1 MPRFLFASDSF
12 KGTLSS
18 AQTAEL
24 LAAAARRHFPGCR
37 TQAIPMAD
45 GGEGTARAL
54 ALAQGGRMV
63 HSAAHDALGRP
74 IVASYAL
81 LPHGRAVIE
90 MAAAAGLPLVAP
102 AERDVEAAS
111 TAGVGE
117 LVKDALDRGARD
129 VTIALGGSATNDG
142 GMGCMRA
149 LGFRLLGAGREELAG
164 RGGDLALVRAIDRS
178 HADARLS
185 RTSFTVM
192 CDVDNPL
199 LGPDGAAR
207 TFAPQKG
214 ADASCVKR
222 LERGME
228 NYARVLERTF
238 GEGFDVPGAGAAGG
252 MGAGCLAFLGAR
264 AEPGV
269 ERVLSL
275 VGFDRLL
282 QDADLV
288 VTGEGRLDAQ
298 TAHGKVV
305 AGVAAACAR
314 AGVPCVAVVG
324 SVEPGATPPA
334 GVTAVFPT
342 TSGPMILDYALAHA
356 TELYAQTAERLFSAL
371 AAGARLGAREPTPS
385 ASPMAVP
392 APDPAPARRAV
403 PPR

>member
-1 MPRFLFASDSF
+1 MPDFLFASDSL

-24 LAAAARRHFPGCR
+24 LGAAARRHFPGCR
-37 TQAIPMAD
+37 TRAVPMAD
-45 GGEGTARAL
+45 GGEGTAQAL

-63 HSAAHDALGRP
+63 RAAAHDALGRP
-74 IVASYAL
+74 VAATYAL

-102 AERDVEAAS
+102 AE
-111 TAGVGE
+111 
-117 LVKDALDRGARD
+117 RD

-164 RGGDLALVRAIDRS
+164 RGGDLALVRAIDCS

-214 ADASCVKR
+214 ADASCVRR

-252 MGAGCLAFLGAR
+252 RGGGCLALLGAH

-298 TAHGKVV
+298 TARGKVV

-334 GVTAVFPT
+334 GVTATFPT
-342 TSGPMILDYALAHA
+342 ASGPMTLDYALAHA
-356 TELYAQTAERLFSAL
+356 TELYAQAAERLFSAL

-392 APDPAPARRAV
+392 APDPARRAV

>member
-1 MPRFLFASDSF
+1 MPDFLFASDSL

-24 LAAAARRHFPGCR
+24 LGAAARRHFPGCR
-37 TQAIPMAD
+37 TRAVPMAD
-45 GGEGTARAL
+45 GGEGTAQAL

-63 HSAAHDALGRP
+63 RAAAHDALGRP
-74 IVASYAL
+74 VAATYAL

-102 AERDVEAAS
+102 AE
-111 TAGVGE
+111 
-117 LVKDALDRGARD
+117 RD

-164 RGGDLALVRAIDRS
+164 RGGDLALVRAIDCS

-298 TAHGKVV
+298 TARGKVV

-334 GVTAVFPT
+334 GVTATFPT
-342 TSGPMILDYALAHA
+342 TSGPMTLDYALAHA

-371 AAGARLGAREPTPS
+371 AAGARLGAREPMPS
-385 ASPMAVP
+385 TSAMAVP

>member
-1 MPRFLFASDSF
+1 MPDFLFASDSL

-24 LAAAARRHFPGCR
+24 LGAAARRHFPGCR
-37 TQAIPMAD
+37 TRAVPMAD
-45 GGEGTARAL
+45 GGEGTAQAL
-54 ALAQGGRMV
+54 ALAQGGRMMRA
-63 HSAAHDALGRP
+63 AAHDALGRP
-74 IVASYAL
+74 VAATYAL

-102 AERDVEAAS
+102 AE
-111 TAGVGE
+111 
-117 LVKDALDRGARD
+117 RD

-164 RGGDLALVRAIDRS
+164 RGGDLALVRAIDCS

-214 ADASCVKR
+214 ADASCVRR

-238 GEGFDVPGAGAAGG
+238 GKSFDVPGAGAAGG

-334 GVTAVFPT
+334 GVTATFPT
-342 TSGPMILDYALAHA
+342 ASGPMTLDYALAHA
-356 TELYAQTAERLFSAL
+356 TELYAQAAERLFSAL

-392 APDPAPARRAV
+392 APDPARRAV

>member
-45 GGEGTARAL
+45 GGEGTARAF

-102 AERDVEAAS
+102 AERDV
-111 TAGVGE
+111 
-117 LVKDALDRGARD
+117 
-129 VTIALGGSATNDG
+129 TIALGGSATNDG
-142 GMGCMRA
+142 GMGCMSA

-164 RGGDLALVRAIDRS
+164 RGGDLALVRAIDCS

-185 RTSFTVM
+185 LTSFTVM

-214 ADASCVKR
+214 ADASCVER
-222 LERGME
+222 LEHGME

-252 MGAGCLAFLGAR
+252 MGAGCLAFLGAH

-298 TAHGKVV
+298 TARGKIV

-334 GVTAVFPT
+334 GVTATFPT
-342 TSGPMILDYALAHA
+342 TSGPMTLDYALAHA

-385 ASPMAVP
+385 ASAMAVP
-392 APDPAPARRAV
+392 APDPARRAV

>member
-1 MPRFLFASDSF
+1 MPDFLFASDSL

-24 LAAAARRHFPGCR
+24 LGAAARRHFPGCR
-37 TQAIPMAD
+37 TRAVPMAD
-45 GGEGTARAL
+45 GGEGTAQAL
-54 ALAQGGRMV
+54 ALAQGGRMMRA
-63 HSAAHDALGRP
+63 AAHDALGRP
-74 IVASYAL
+74 VAATYAL

-102 AERDVEAAS
+102 AE
-111 TAGVGE
+111 
-117 LVKDALDRGARD
+117 RD

-164 RGGDLALVRAIDRS
+164 RGGDLALVRAIDCS

-214 ADASCVKR
+214 ADASCVER
-222 LERGME
+222 LEHGME

-252 MGAGCLAFLGAR
+252 MGAGCLAFLGAH

-298 TAHGKVV
+298 TARGKVV

-334 GVTAVFPT
+334 GVTATFPT
-342 TSGPMILDYALAHA
+342 TSGPMTLDYALAHA

-371 AAGARLGAREPTPS
+371 AAGARLGAREPMPS
-385 ASPMAVP
+385 TSAMAVP

>member
-1 MPRFLFASDSF
+1 MPDFLFASDSL

-24 LAAAARRHFPGCR
+24 LGAAARRHFPGCR
-37 TQAIPMAD
+37 TRAVPMAD
-45 GGEGTARAL
+45 GGEGTAQAL
-54 ALAQGGRMV
+54 ALAQGGRMMRA
-63 HSAAHDALGRP
+63 AAHDALGRP
-74 IVASYAL
+74 VAATYAL

-102 AERDVEAAS
+102 AE
-111 TAGVGE
+111 
-117 LVKDALDRGARD
+117 RD

-164 RGGDLALVRAIDRS
+164 RGGDLALVRAIDCS

-214 ADASCVKR
+214 ADASCVER
-222 LERGME
+222 LEHGME

-252 MGAGCLAFLGAR
+252 MGAGCLAFLGAH

-298 TAHGKVV
+298 TARGKVV

-334 GVTAVFPT
+334 GVTATFPT
-342 TSGPMILDYALAHA
+342 TSGPMTLDYALAHA
-356 TELYAQTAERLFSAL
+356 TELYAQTAERLFSAI
-371 AAGARLGAREPTPS
+371 AAGARLGAREPMPS
-385 ASPMAVP
+385 TSAMAVP
-392 APDPAPARRAV
+392 APDPARRAV

>member
-1 MPRFLFASDSF
+1 MPDFLFASDSL

-24 LAAAARRHFPGCR
+24 LGAAARRHFPGCR
-37 TQAIPMAD
+37 TRAVPMAD
-45 GGEGTARAL
+45 GGEGTAQAL
-54 ALAQGGRMV
+54 ALAQGGRMMRA
-63 HSAAHDALGRP
+63 AAHDALGRP
-74 IVASYAL
+74 VAATYAL

-102 AERDVEAAS
+102 AERDV
-111 TAGVGE
+111 
-117 LVKDALDRGARD
+117 
-129 VTIALGGSATNDG
+129 TIALGGSATNDG
-142 GMGCMRA
+142 GMGCMSA

-164 RGGDLALVRAIDRS
+164 RGGDLALVRAIDCS

-214 ADASCVKR
+214 ADASCVRR

-252 MGAGCLAFLGAR
+252 MGAGCLAFLGAH

-298 TAHGKVV
+298 TARGKVV

-334 GVTAVFPT
+334 GVTATFPT
-342 TSGPMILDYALAHA
+342 TSGPMTLDYALAHA
-356 TELYAQTAERLFSAL
+356 TELYAQTAERLFSAI

-392 APDPAPARRAV
+392 APDPARRAV

>member
-1 MPRFLFASDSF
+1 MPDFLFASDSL

-24 LAAAARRHFPGCR
+24 LGAAARRHFPGCR
-37 TQAIPMAD
+37 TRAVPMAD
-45 GGEGTARAL
+45 GGEGTAQAL
-54 ALAQGGRMV
+54 ALAQGGRMMRA
-63 HSAAHDALGRP
+63 AAHDALGRP
-74 IVASYAL
+74 VAATYAL

-102 AERDVEAAS
+102 AE
-111 TAGVGE
+111 
-117 LVKDALDRGARD
+117 RD

-164 RGGDLALVRAIDRS
+164 RGGDLALVRAIDCS

-214 ADASCVKR
+214 ADDSCVRR

-252 MGAGCLAFLGAR
+252 MGAGCLAFLGAH

-298 TAHGKVV
+298 TARGKVV

-334 GVTAVFPT
+334 GVTATFPT
-342 TSGPMILDYALAHA
+342 TSGPMTLDYALAHA

-371 AAGARLGAREPTPS
+371 AAGARLGAREPMPS
-385 ASPMAVP
+385 TSAMAVP

>member
-90 MAAAAGLPLVAP
+90 MAEAAGLPLVAP
-102 AERDVEAAS
+102 AE
-111 TAGVGE
+111 
-117 LVKDALDRGARD
+117 RD

-142 GMGCMRA
+142 GMGCMSA

-164 RGGDLALVRAIDRS
+164 RGGDLALVRAIDCS

-214 ADASCVKR
+214 ADASCVER
-222 LERGME
+222 LEHGME

-334 GVTAVFPT
+334 GVTATFPT
-342 TSGPMILDYALAHA
+342 ASGPMTLDYALAHA

-392 APDPAPARRAV
+392 APDPARRAV

>member
-1 MPRFLFASDSF
+1 MPDFLFASDSL

-24 LAAAARRHFPGCR
+24 LGAAARRHFPGCR
-37 TQAIPMAD
+37 TRAVPMAD
-45 GGEGTARAL
+45 GGEGTAQAL
-54 ALAQGGRMV
+54 ALAQGGRMMRA
-63 HSAAHDALGRP
+63 AAHDALGRP
-74 IVASYAL
+74 VAATYAL

-102 AERDVEAAS
+102 AE
-111 TAGVGE
+111 
-117 LVKDALDRGARD
+117 RD

-164 RGGDLALVRAIDRS
+164 RGGDLALVRAIDCS

-192 CDVDNPL
+192 CVVDNPL

-214 ADASCVKR
+214 ADASCVRR

-252 MGAGCLAFLGAR
+252 MGAGCLAFLGAH

-298 TAHGKVV
+298 TARGKVV

-334 GVTAVFPT
+334 GVTATFPT
-342 TSGPMILDYALAHA
+342 TSGPMTLDYALAHA

-371 AAGARLGAREPTPS
+371 AAGARLGAREPMPS
-385 ASPMAVP
+385 TSAMAVP

>member
-1 MPRFLFASDSF
+1 MPDFLFASDSL

-24 LAAAARRHFPGCR
+24 LGAAARRHFPGCR
-37 TQAIPMAD
+37 TRAVPMAD
-45 GGEGTARAL
+45 GGEGTAQAL

-63 HSAAHDALGRP
+63 RAAAHDALGRP
-74 IVASYAL
+74 VAATYAL

-102 AERDVEAAS
+102 AE
-111 TAGVGE
+111 
-117 LVKDALDRGARD
+117 RD

-164 RGGDLALVRAIDRS
+164 RGGDLALVRAIDCS

-214 ADASCVKR
+214 ADASCVRR

-252 MGAGCLAFLGAR
+252 MGAGCLAFLGAH

-298 TAHGKVV
+298 TARGKVV

-334 GVTAVFPT
+334 GVTATFPT
-342 TSGPMILDYALAHA
+342 TSGPMTLDYALAHA

-371 AAGARLGAREPTPS
+371 AAGARLGAREPMPS
-385 ASPMAVP
+385 TSAMAVP

>member
-1 MPRFLFASDSF
+1 MPDFLFASDSL

-24 LAAAARRHFPGCR
+24 LGAAARRHFPGCR
-37 TQAIPMAD
+37 TRAVPIAD
-45 GGEGTARAL
+45 GGEGTAQAL

-63 HSAAHDALGRP
+63 RAAAHDALGRP
-74 IVASYAL
+74 VAATYAL

-102 AERDVEAAS
+102 AE
-111 TAGVGE
+111 
-117 LVKDALDRGARD
+117 RD

-164 RGGDLALVRAIDRS
+164 RGGDLALVRAIDCS

-214 ADASCVKR
+214 ADASCVRR

-252 MGAGCLAFLGAR
+252 MGAGCLAFLGAH

-298 TAHGKVV
+298 TARGKIV

-334 GVTAVFPT
+334 GVTATFPT
-342 TSGPMILDYALAHA
+342 TSGPMTLDYALAHA
-356 TELYAQTAERLFSAL
+356 TELYAQTAERLFSDL
-371 AAGARLGAREPTPS
+371 AAGARLGAREPMPS
-385 ASPMAVP
+385 TSAMAVP

>member
-1 MPRFLFASDSF
+1 MPDFLFASDSL

-24 LAAAARRHFPGCR
+24 LGAAARRHFPGCR
-37 TQAIPMAD
+37 TRAVPMAD
-45 GGEGTARAL
+45 GGEGTAQAL
-54 ALAQGGRMV
+54 ALAQGGRMMRA
-63 HSAAHDALGRP
+63 AAHDALGRP
-74 IVASYAL
+74 VAATYAL

-102 AERDVEAAS
+102 AERDV
-111 TAGVGE
+111 
-117 LVKDALDRGARD
+117 
-129 VTIALGGSATNDG
+129 TIALGGSATNDG

-149 LGFRLLGAGREELAG
+149 LGLRLLGAGREELAG
-164 RGGDLALVRAIDRS
+164 RGGDLALVRAIDCS

-214 ADASCVKR
+214 ADASCVRR

-252 MGAGCLAFLGAR
+252 MGAGCLAFLGAH

-298 TAHGKVV
+298 TARGKVV

-314 AGVPCVAVVG
+314 AGVPCVAVGG

-334 GVTAVFPT
+334 GVTATFPT
-342 TSGPMILDYALAHA
+342 TSGPMTLDYALAHA

-371 AAGARLGAREPTPS
+371 AAGARLGAREPMPS
-385 ASPMAVP
+385 TSAMAVP

>member
-1 MPRFLFASDSF
+1 MPDFLFASDSL

-24 LAAAARRHFPGCR
+24 LGAAARRHFPGCR
-37 TQAIPMAD
+37 TRAVPMAD
-45 GGEGTARAL
+45 GGEGTAQAL

-63 HSAAHDALGRP
+63 RAAAHDALGRP
-74 IVASYAL
+74 VAATYAL

-102 AERDVEAAS
+102 AE
-111 TAGVGE
+111 
-117 LVKDALDRGARD
+117 RD

-164 RGGDLALVRAIDRS
+164 RGGDLALVRAIDCS

-214 ADASCVKR
+214 ADASCVRR

-252 MGAGCLAFLGAR
+252 MGAGCLAFLGAH

-298 TAHGKVV
+298 TARGKVV

-334 GVTAVFPT
+334 GVTATFPT
-342 TSGPMILDYALAHA
+342 TSGPMTLDYALAHA

-371 AAGARLGAREPTPS
+371 AAGARLGAREPMPS
-385 ASPMAVP
+385 TSAMAVP

-403 PPR
+403 QPR

>member
-45 GGEGTARAL
+45 GGEGTARAF

-142 GMGCMRA
+142 GMGCMSA

-164 RGGDLALVRAIDRS
+164 RGGDLALVRAIDCS

-185 RTSFTVM
+185 LTSFTVM

-214 ADASCVKR
+214 ADASCVER
-222 LERGME
+222 LEHGME

-298 TAHGKVV
+298 TARGKVV
-305 AGVAAACAR
+305 AG
-314 AGVPCVAVVG
+314 
-324 SVEPGATPPA
+324 
-334 GVTAVFPT
+334 
-342 TSGPMILDYALAHA
+342 
-356 TELYAQTAERLFSAL
+356 
-371 AAGARLGAREPTPS
+371 
-385 ASPMAVP
+385 
-392 APDPAPARRAV
+392 
-403 PPR
+403 

>member
-90 MAAAAGLPLVAP
+90 MAEAAGLPLVAP
-102 AERDVEAAS
+102 AE
-111 TAGVGE
+111 
-117 LVKDALDRGARD
+117 RD

-149 LGFRLLGAGREELAG
+149 LGFCLLGAGREELAG
-164 RGGDLALVRAIDRS
+164 RGGDLALVRAIDCS

-214 ADASCVKR
+214 ADTSCVER
-222 LERGME
+222 LEHGME

-334 GVTAVFPT
+334 GVTATFPT
-342 TSGPMILDYALAHA
+342 ASGPMTLDYALAHA
-356 TELYAQTAERLFSAL
+356 TELYAQAAERLFSAL

>member
-90 MAAAAGLPLVAP
+90 MAEAAGLPLVAP

-164 RGGDLALVRAIDRS
+164 RGGDLALVRAIDCS

-199 LGPDGAAR
+199 LGPDGAAH

-298 TAHGKVV
+298 TARGKVV
-305 AGVAAACAR
+305 AG
-314 AGVPCVAVVG
+314 
-324 SVEPGATPPA
+324 
-334 GVTAVFPT
+334 
-342 TSGPMILDYALAHA
+342 
-356 TELYAQTAERLFSAL
+356 
-371 AAGARLGAREPTPS
+371 
-385 ASPMAVP
+385 
-392 APDPAPARRAV
+392 
-403 PPR
+403 

>member
-1 MPRFLFASDSF
+1 MPDFLFASDSL

-24 LAAAARRHFPGCR
+24 LGAAARRHFPGCR
-37 TQAIPMAD
+37 TRAVPIAD
-45 GGEGTARAL
+45 GGEGTAQAL

-63 HSAAHDALGRP
+63 RAAAHDALGRP
-74 IVASYAL
+74 VAATYAL

-102 AERDVEAAS
+102 AERDV
-111 TAGVGE
+111 
-117 LVKDALDRGARD
+117 
-129 VTIALGGSATNDG
+129 TIALGGSATNDG
-142 GMGCMRA
+142 GMGCMSA

-164 RGGDLALVRAIDRS
+164 RGGDLALVRAIDCS

-214 ADASCVKR
+214 ADASCVRR

-252 MGAGCLAFLGAR
+252 MGAGCLAFLGAH

-298 TAHGKVV
+298 TARGKVV

-334 GVTAVFPT
+334 GVTATFPT
-342 TSGPMILDYALAHA
+342 TSGPMTLDYALAHA
-356 TELYAQTAERLFSAL
+356 TELYAQTAERLFSDL
-371 AAGARLGAREPTPS
+371 AAGARLGAREPMPS
-385 ASPMAVP
+385 TSAMAVP

>member
-1 MPRFLFASDSF
+1 
-12 KGTLSS
+12 
-18 AQTAEL
+18 
-24 LAAAARRHFPGCR
+24 
-37 TQAIPMAD
+37 MAD
-45 GGEGTARAL
+45 GGEGTAQAL

-63 HSAAHDALGRP
+63 RAAAHDALGRP
-74 IVASYAL
+74 VAATYAL

-102 AERDVEAAS
+102 AE
-111 TAGVGE
+111 
-117 LVKDALDRGARD
+117 RD

-164 RGGDLALVRAIDRS
+164 RGGDLALVRAIDCS

-214 ADASCVKR
+214 ADASCVRR

-252 MGAGCLAFLGAR
+252 MDAGCLAFLGAH

-298 TAHGKVV
+298 TARGKVV

-334 GVTAVFPT
+334 GVTATFPT
-342 TSGPMILDYALAHA
+342 TSGPMTLDYALAHA

-371 AAGARLGAREPTPS
+371 AAGARLGAREPMPS
-385 ASPMAVP
+385 TSAMAVP

>member
-1 MPRFLFASDSF
+1 MPDFLFASDSL

-24 LAAAARRHFPGCR
+24 LGAAARRHFPGCR
-37 TQAIPMAD
+37 TRAVPMAD
-45 GGEGTARAL
+45 GGEGTAQAL

-63 HSAAHDALGRP
+63 RAAAHDALGRP
-74 IVASYAL
+74 VAATYAL

-102 AERDVEAAS
+102 AE
-111 TAGVGE
+111 
-117 LVKDALDRGARD
+117 RD

-164 RGGDLALVRAIDRS
+164 RGGDLALVRAIDCS

-252 MGAGCLAFLGAR
+252 MGTGCLAFLGAR

-298 TAHGKVV
+298 TARGKVV

-334 GVTAVFPT
+334 GVTATFPT
-342 TSGPMILDYALAHA
+342 TSGPMTLDYALAHA

-371 AAGARLGAREPTPS
+371 AAGARLGAREPMPS
-385 ASPMAVP
+385 TSAMAVP

>member
-1 MPRFLFASDSF
+1 MPDFLFASDSL

-24 LAAAARRHFPGCR
+24 LGAAARRHFPGCR
-37 TQAIPMAD
+37 TRAVPMAD
-45 GGEGTARAL
+45 GGEGTAQAL

-63 HSAAHDALGRP
+63 RAAAHDALGRP
-74 IVASYAL
+74 VAATYAL

-102 AERDVEAAS
+102 AE
-111 TAGVGE
+111 
-117 LVKDALDRGARD
+117 RD

-164 RGGDLALVRAIDRS
+164 RGGDLALVRAIDCS

-214 ADASCVKR
+214 ADASCVRR

-252 MGAGCLAFLGAR
+252 MGAGCLAFLGAH

-298 TAHGKVV
+298 TARGKVV

-334 GVTAVFPT
+334 GVTATFPT
-342 TSGPMILDYALAHA
+342 TSGPMTLDYALAHA

-371 AAGARLGAREPTPS
+371 AAGARLGAREPMPATS
-385 ASPMAVP
+385 AMAVP

>member
-90 MAAAAGLPLVAP
+90 MAEAAGLPLVAP
-102 AERDVEAAS
+102 AE
-111 TAGVGE
+111 
-117 LVKDALDRGARD
+117 RD

-149 LGFRLLGAGREELAG
+149 LGFCLLGAGREELAG
-164 RGGDLALVRAIDRS
+164 RGGDLALVRAIDCS

-214 ADASCVKR
+214 ADTSCVER
-222 LERGME
+222 LEHGME

-298 TAHGKVV
+298 TARGKVV

-334 GVTAVFPT
+334 GVTATFPT
-342 TSGPMILDYALAHA
+342 TSGPMTLDYALAHA
-356 TELYAQTAERLFSAL
+356 TELYAQAAERLFSAL
-371 AAGARLGAREPTPS
+371 AAGARLGAREPMPS
-385 ASPMAVP
+385 TSAMAVP

>member
-90 MAAAAGLPLVAP
+90 MAEAAGLPLVAP
-102 AERDVEAAS
+102 AE
-111 TAGVGE
+111 
-117 LVKDALDRGARD
+117 RD

-149 LGFRLLGAGREELAG
+149 LGFCLLGAGREELAG
-164 RGGDLALVRAIDRS
+164 RGGDLALVRAIDCS

-214 ADASCVKR
+214 ADASCVRR

-252 MGAGCLAFLGAR
+252 MGAGCLAFLGAH

-334 GVTAVFPT
+334 GVTATFPT
-342 TSGPMILDYALAHA
+342 ASGPMTLDYALAHA
-356 TELYAQTAERLFSAL
+356 TELYAQAAERLFSAL

-392 APDPAPARRAV
+392 APDPARRAV

>member
-1 MPRFLFASDSF
+1 MPDFLFASDSL

-24 LAAAARRHFPGCR
+24 LGAAARRHFPGCR
-37 TQAIPMAD
+37 TRAVPMAD
-45 GGEGTARAL
+45 GGEGTAQAL
-54 ALAQGGRMV
+54 ALAQGGRMMRA
-63 HSAAHDALGRP
+63 AAHDALGRP
-74 IVASYAL
+74 VAATYAL

-102 AERDVEAAS
+102 AE
-111 TAGVGE
+111 
-117 LVKDALDRGARD
+117 RD

-164 RGGDLALVRAIDRS
+164 RGGDLALVRAIDCS

-214 ADASCVKR
+214 ADASCVRR

-252 MGAGCLAFLGAR
+252 MGAGCLAFLGAH

-298 TAHGKVV
+298 TSRGKVV

-334 GVTAVFPT
+334 GVTATFPT
-342 TSGPMILDYALAHA
+342 TSGPMTLDYALAHA

-371 AAGARLGAREPTPS
+371 AAGARLGAREPMPS
-385 ASPMAVP
+385 TSAMAVP

>member
-1 MPRFLFASDSF
+1 MPDFLFASDSL

-24 LAAAARRHFPGCR
+24 LGAAARRHFPGCR
-37 TQAIPMAD
+37 TRAVPMAD
-45 GGEGTARAL
+45 GGEGTAQAL
-54 ALAQGGRMV
+54 ALAQGGRMMRA
-63 HSAAHDALGRP
+63 AAHDALGRP

-81 LPHGRAVIE
+81 RPHGRAVIE
-90 MAAAAGLPLVAP
+90 MAEAAGLPLVAP
-102 AERDVEAAS
+102 AE
-111 TAGVGE
+111 
-117 LVKDALDRGARD
+117 RD

-149 LGFRLLGAGREELAG
+149 LGFCLLGAGREELAG
-164 RGGDLALVRAIDRS
+164 RGGDLALVRAIDCS

-214 ADASCVKR
+214 ADTSCVER
-222 LERGME
+222 LEHGME

-334 GVTAVFPT
+334 GVTATFPT
-342 TSGPMILDYALAHA
+342 ASGPMTLDYALAHA

-371 AAGARLGAREPTPS
+371 AAGARLGAREPMPS
-385 ASPMAVP
+385 TSAMAVP

>member
-90 MAAAAGLPLVAP
+90 MAEAAGLPLVAP
-102 AERDVEAAS
+102 AE
-111 TAGVGE
+111 
-117 LVKDALDRGARD
+117 RD

-149 LGFRLLGAGREELAG
+149 LGFCLLGAGREELAG
-164 RGGDLALVRAIDRS
+164 RGGDLALVRAIDCS

-214 ADASCVKR
+214 ADTSCVER
-222 LERGME
+222 LEHGME

-252 MGAGCLAFLGAR
+252 MGAGCLAFLGAH

-334 GVTAVFPT
+334 GVTATFPT
-342 TSGPMILDYALAHA
+342 ASGPMTLDYALAHA
-356 TELYAQTAERLFSAL
+356 TELYAQAAERLFSAL

-392 APDPAPARRAV
+392 APDPARRAV

>member
-1 MPRFLFASDSF
+1 MPDFLFASGSL

-24 LAAAARRHFPGCR
+24 LGAAARRHFPGCR
-37 TQAIPMAD
+37 TRAVPMAD
-45 GGEGTARAL
+45 GGEGTAQAL
-54 ALAQGGRMV
+54 ALAQGGRMMRA
-63 HSAAHDALGRP
+63 AAHDALGRP
-74 IVASYAL
+74 VAATYAL

-102 AERDVEAAS
+102 AE
-111 TAGVGE
+111 
-117 LVKDALDRGARD
+117 RD

-164 RGGDLALVRAIDRS
+164 RGGDLALVRAIDCS

-214 ADASCVKR
+214 ADASCVRR

-252 MGAGCLAFLGAR
+252 MGAGCLAFLGAH

-298 TAHGKVV
+298 TARGKVV

-334 GVTAVFPT
+334 GVTATFPT
-342 TSGPMILDYALAHA
+342 TSGPMTLDYALAHA

-371 AAGARLGAREPTPS
+371 AAGARLGAREPMPS
-385 ASPMAVP
+385 TSAMAVP

>member
-1 MPRFLFASDSF
+1 MPDFLFASDSL

-24 LAAAARRHFPGCR
+24 LGAAARRHFPGCR
-37 TQAIPMAD
+37 TRAVPMAD
-45 GGEGTARAL
+45 GGEGTAQAL
-54 ALAQGGRMV
+54 ALAQGGRMMRA
-63 HSAAHDALGRP
+63 AAHDALGRP
-74 IVASYAL
+74 VAATYAL

-102 AERDVEAAS
+102 AE
-111 TAGVGE
+111 
-117 LVKDALDRGARD
+117 RD

-164 RGGDLALVRAIDRS
+164 RGGDLALVRAIDCS

-214 ADASCVKR
+214 ADASCVRR

-252 MGAGCLAFLGAR
+252 MGAGCLAFLGAH

-298 TAHGKVV
+298 TARGKVV

-334 GVTAVFPT
+334 GVTATFPT
-342 TSGPMILDYALAHA
+342 TSGPMTLDYALAHA
-356 TELYAQTAERLFSAL
+356 TELYAQTAERLFSAI
-371 AAGARLGAREPTPS
+371 AAGARLGAREPMPS
-385 ASPMAVP
+385 TSAMAVP

>member
-45 GGEGTARAL
+45 GGEGTARAF

-102 AERDVEAAS
+102 AERDV
-111 TAGVGE
+111 
-117 LVKDALDRGARD
+117 
-129 VTIALGGSATNDG
+129 TIALGGSATNDG
-142 GMGCMRA
+142 GMGCMSA

-164 RGGDLALVRAIDRS
+164 RGGDLALVRAIDCS

-214 ADASCVKR
+214 ADASCVRR

-252 MGAGCLAFLGAR
+252 MGAGCLAFLGAH

-298 TAHGKVV
+298 TARGKVV

-334 GVTAVFPT
+334 GVTATFPT
-342 TSGPMILDYALAHA
+342 TSGPMTLDYALAHA
-356 TELYAQTAERLFSAL
+356 TELYAQTAERLFSDL

-385 ASPMAVP
+385 ASAMAVP

>member
-1 MPRFLFASDSF
+1 MPDFLFASDSL

-24 LAAAARRHFPGCR
+24 LGAAARRHFPGCR
-37 TQAIPMAD
+37 TRAVPMAD
-45 GGEGTARAL
+45 GGEGTAQAL
-54 ALAQGGRMV
+54 ALAQGGRMMRA
-63 HSAAHDALGRP
+63 AAHDALGRP
-74 IVASYAL
+74 VAATYAL

-102 AERDVEAAS
+102 AE
-111 TAGVGE
+111 
-117 LVKDALDRGARD
+117 RD

-164 RGGDLALVRAIDRS
+164 RGGDLALVRAIDCS

-214 ADASCVKR
+214 ADTSCVER
-222 LERGME
+222 LEHGME

-252 MGAGCLAFLGAR
+252 MGAGCLAFLGAH

-298 TAHGKVV
+298 TARGKVV

-334 GVTAVFPT
+334 GVTATFPT
-342 TSGPMILDYALAHA
+342 TSGPMTLDYALAHA

-371 AAGARLGAREPTPS
+371 AAGARLGAREPMPS
-385 ASPMAVP
+385 TSAMAVP

>member
-1 MPRFLFASDSF
+1 
-12 KGTLSS
+12 
-18 AQTAEL
+18 
-24 LAAAARRHFPGCR
+24 
-37 TQAIPMAD
+37 MAD
-45 GGEGTARAL
+45 GGEGTAQAL
-54 ALAQGGRMV
+54 ALAQGGRMMRA
-63 HSAAHDALGRP
+63 AAHDALGRP
-74 IVASYAL
+74 VAATYAL

-102 AERDVEAAS
+102 AE
-111 TAGVGE
+111 
-117 LVKDALDRGARD
+117 RD

-164 RGGDLALVRAIDRS
+164 RGGDLALVRAIDCS

-214 ADASCVKR
+214 ADAACVER
-222 LERGME
+222 LERGMA

-238 GEGFDVPGAGAAGG
+238 GESFDVPGAGAAGG

-269 ERVLSL
+269 RRVLSL

-342 TSGPMILDYALAHA
+342 ASGPMTLDYALSHA

-371 AAGARLGAREPTPS
+371 AAGARLGTPET
-385 ASPMAVP
+385 
-392 APDPAPARRAV
+392 APPRHEV

>member
-1 MPRFLFASDSF
+1 MPDFLFASDSP

-24 LAAAARRHFPGCR
+24 LGAAARRHFPGCR
-37 TQAIPMAD
+37 TRAVPMAD
-45 GGEGTARAL
+45 GGEGTAQAL
-54 ALAQGGRMV
+54 ALAQGGRMMRA
-63 HSAAHDALGRP
+63 AAHDALGRP
-74 IVASYAL
+74 VAATYAL

-102 AERDVEAAS
+102 AE
-111 TAGVGE
+111 
-117 LVKDALDRGARD
+117 RD

-164 RGGDLALVRAIDRS
+164 RGGDLALVRAIDCS

-214 ADASCVKR
+214 ADASCVRR

-252 MGAGCLAFLGAR
+252 MGAGCLAFLGAH

-298 TAHGKVV
+298 TARGKVV

-334 GVTAVFPT
+334 GVTATFPT
-342 TSGPMILDYALAHA
+342 TSGPMTLDYALAHA

-371 AAGARLGAREPTPS
+371 AAGARLGAREPMPS
-385 ASPMAVP
+385 TSAMAVP

>member
-1 MPRFLFASDSF
+1 MPDFLFASDSL

-37 TQAIPMAD
+37 TQAVPMAD
-45 GGEGTARAL
+45 GGEGTAHAL

-63 HSAAHDALGRP
+63 RAAAHDALGRP
-74 IVASYAL
+74 ITASYAL
-81 LPHGRAVIE
+81 LPHGGAVIE

-111 TAGVGE
+111 TTGVGE
-117 LVKDALDRGARD
+117 LIKDALDRGARD

-149 LGFRLLGAGREELAG
+149 LGYRLLGAGREELAG
-164 RGGDLALVRAIDRS
+164 RGCDLALVRSIDRS
-178 HADARLS
+178 HADPRLA

-199 LGPDGAAR
+199 LGQSGATR

-214 ADASCVKR
+214 ADAACVER
-222 LERGME
+222 LERGMA

-238 GEGFDVPGAGAAGG
+238 GESFDVPGAGAAGG

-269 ERVLSL
+269 RRVLSL

-305 AGVAAACAR
+305 AGVAAACVR

-342 TSGPMILDYALAHA
+342 ASGPMTLDYALSHA

-371 AAGARLGAREPTPS
+371 AAGARLGTPET
-385 ASPMAVP
+385 
-392 APDPAPARRAV
+392 APPRHEV

>member
-90 MAAAAGLPLVAP
+90 MAEAAGLPLVAP
-102 AERDVEAAS
+102 AE
-111 TAGVGE
+111 
-117 LVKDALDRGARD
+117 RD

-149 LGFRLLGAGREELAG
+149 LGFCLLGAGREELAG
-164 RGGDLALVRAIDRS
+164 RGGDLALVRAIDCS

-185 RTSFTVM
+185 LTSFTVM

-214 ADASCVKR
+214 ADTSCVER
-222 LERGME
+222 LEHGME

-298 TAHGKVV
+298 TARGKVV

-342 TSGPMILDYALAHA
+342 TSGPMTLDYALAHA
-356 TELYAQTAERLFSAL
+356 TELYAQTAERLFSAI

-385 ASPMAVP
+385 ASAMAVP

>member
-1 MPRFLFASDSF
+1 MPDFLFASDSL

-24 LAAAARRHFPGCR
+24 LGAAARRHFPGCR
-37 TQAIPMAD
+37 TRAVPIAD
-45 GGEGTARAL
+45 GGEGTAQAL

-63 HSAAHDALGRP
+63 RAAAHDALGRP
-74 IVASYAL
+74 VAATYAL

-102 AERDVEAAS
+102 AERDV
-111 TAGVGE
+111 
-117 LVKDALDRGARD
+117 
-129 VTIALGGSATNDG
+129 TIALGGSATNDG
-142 GMGCMRA
+142 GMGCMSA

-164 RGGDLALVRAIDRS
+164 RGGDLALVRAIDCS

-214 ADASCVKR
+214 ADASCVER
-222 LERGME
+222 LEHGME

-252 MGAGCLAFLGAR
+252 MGAGCLAFLGAH

-298 TAHGKVV
+298 TARGKIV

-334 GVTAVFPT
+334 GVTATFPT
-342 TSGPMILDYALAHA
+342 TSGPMTLDYALAHA

-385 ASPMAVP
+385 ASAMAVP

>member
-90 MAAAAGLPLVAP
+90 MAEAAGLPLVAP
-102 AERDVEAAS
+102 AE
-111 TAGVGE
+111 
-117 LVKDALDRGARD
+117 RD

-164 RGGDLALVRAIDRS
+164 RGGDLALVRAIDCS

-214 ADASCVKR
+214 ADTSCVER
-222 LERGME
+222 LEHGME

-252 MGAGCLAFLGAR
+252 MGAGCLAFLGAH

-334 GVTAVFPT
+334 GVTATFPT
-342 TSGPMILDYALAHA
+342 ASGPMTLDYALAHA

-371 AAGARLGAREPTPS
+371 AAGARLGAREPMPS
-385 ASPMAVP
+385 TSAMAVP

>member
-1 MPRFLFASDSF
+1 MPDFLFASDSL

-102 AERDVEAAS
+102 AERDV
-111 TAGVGE
+111 
-117 LVKDALDRGARD
+117 
-129 VTIALGGSATNDG
+129 TIALGGSATNDG
-142 GMGCMRA
+142 GMGCMSA

-164 RGGDLALVRAIDRS
+164 RGGDLALVRAIDCS

-185 RTSFTVM
+185 LTSFTVM

-214 ADASCVKR
+214 ADASCVER
-222 LERGME
+222 LEHGME

-252 MGAGCLAFLGAR
+252 MGAGCLAFLGAH

-298 TAHGKVV
+298 TARGKVV

-334 GVTAVFPT
+334 GVTATFPT
-342 TSGPMILDYALAHA
+342 TSGPMTLDYALAHA
-356 TELYAQTAERLFSAL
+356 TELYAQTAERLFSAI

-385 ASPMAVP
+385 ASAMAVP
-392 APDPAPARRAV
+392 APDPARHAV

>member
-90 MAAAAGLPLVAP
+90 MAEAAGLPLVAP
-102 AERDVEAAS
+102 AE
-111 TAGVGE
+111 
-117 LVKDALDRGARD
+117 RD

-149 LGFRLLGAGREELAG
+149 LGFCLLGAGREELAG
-164 RGGDLALVRAIDRS
+164 RGGDLALVRAIDCS

-214 ADASCVKR
+214 ADASCVRR

-252 MGAGCLAFLGAR
+252 MGAGCLAFLGAH

-334 GVTAVFPT
+334 GVTATFPT
-342 TSGPMILDYALAHA
+342 TSGPMTLDYALAHA

-371 AAGARLGAREPTPS
+371 AAGARLGAREPMPS
-385 ASPMAVP
+385 TSAMAVP

>member
-1 MPRFLFASDSF
+1 MPDFLFASDSL

-24 LAAAARRHFPGCR
+24 LGAAARRHFPGCR

-90 MAAAAGLPLVAP
+90 MAEAAGLPLVAP
-102 AERDVEAAS
+102 AE
-111 TAGVGE
+111 
-117 LVKDALDRGARD
+117 RD

-164 RGGDLALVRAIDRS
+164 RGGDLALVRAIDCS

-214 ADASCVKR
+214 ADTSCVER
-222 LERGME
+222 LEHGME

-334 GVTAVFPT
+334 GVTATFPT
-342 TSGPMILDYALAHA
+342 ASGPMTLDYALAHA

-371 AAGARLGAREPTPS
+371 AAGARLGAREPMPS
-385 ASPMAVP
+385 TSAMAVP